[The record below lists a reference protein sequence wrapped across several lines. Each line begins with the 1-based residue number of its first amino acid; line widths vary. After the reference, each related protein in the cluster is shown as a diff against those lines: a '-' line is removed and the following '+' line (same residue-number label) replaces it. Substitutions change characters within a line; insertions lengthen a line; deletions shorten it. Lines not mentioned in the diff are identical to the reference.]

1 MAEDD
6 GVSEW
11 KRGLV
16 FPVLS
21 RCQSEKRGRM
31 DGRNRGKVREGVKGL
46 RKGRHLNLNADMRA
60 RVREQEEVRKGWQEG
75 SWPWMQTDRQGNQR
89 QAVTFSAA
97 GGSKALF
104 KGLVNAGCC

>member
-1 MAEDD
+1 M
-6 GVSEW
+6 
-11 KRGLV
+11 
-16 FPVLS
+16 
-21 RCQSEKRGRM
+21 
-31 DGRNRGKVREGVKGL
+31 KVPGPEGVYT
-46 RKGRHLNLNADMRA
+46 RHVERTGGGEGSSA
-60 RVREQEEVRKGWQEG
+60 WQEG

>member
-1 MAEDD
+1 MVGLQGTAEGD
-6 GVSEW
+6 GVRER

-16 FPVLS
+16 FLFVLGGKKS
-21 RCQSEKRGRM
+21 RQSLGEEAPGCGCRRVGTGGGGGR
-31 DGRNRGKVREGVKGL
+31 RC
-46 RKGRHLNLNADMRA
+46 
-60 RVREQEEVRKGWQEG
+60 

>member
-1 MAEDD
+1 MEGIQAKLGKALGFEC
-6 GVSEW
+6 
-11 KRGLV
+11 RHA
-16 FPVLS
+16 
-21 RCQSEKRGRM
+21 CQGERTG
-31 DGRNRGKVREGVKGL
+31 GTEEA
-46 RKGRHLNLNADMRA
+46 KGR
-60 RVREQEEVRKGWQEG
+60 RKGWQEG